1 MVHLRIIVPPDLTE
15 RVLRVLEQ
23 AAGRMQ
29 HRRAARR
36 QRCDRRATCS
46 SATSPARRQASCS
59 RIFRSWAS
67 PERGSIAV
75 EQLDVV
81 LSRAA
86 EAAERAAPGDP
97 ANAVVW
103 EQVEELASESTT
115 LTASFMI
122 FMVLSTLIAAVGI
135 FLDTPILIIGA
146 MVLGPEFGPLA
157 SFCVAVVE
165 RRPRLRCARSSR
177 WWPVFRSRSAPPTWP
192 RLIFKWTDLTPD
204 RFSETD
210 HSLAVIISNPD
221 FFSFFVAFIAGVA
234 GVLSLTTAKSGALA
248 GVLISVTTIPA
259 AANIGVAAA
268 YQDWSAARGST
279 EQLAINLGAICVAG
293 ILTLLVQRA
302 DLHAPPR
309 RAPAQARARRARRT
323 PIGTLGRDRRWT
335 RRCRMSGEVS
345 ERLKERDW
353 KSRGRVIAAS
363 RVRIPPSPL
372 PVHARGRPR
381 CPAEGRIRASS

>member
-1 MVHLRIIVPPDLTE
+1 MGRSAFGRSSGPPPIVPAVVHLRINVPPDLTE
-15 RVLRVLEQ
+15 RVLQVLEQ
-23 AAGRMQ
+23 APGACNIVVLRGASLRPEGDLLLCDVA
-29 HRRAARR
+29 REAASIVLADL
-36 QRCDRRATCS
+36 QELGV
-46 SATSPARRQASCS
+46 PQ
-59 RIFRSWAS
+59 
-67 PERGSIAV
+67 RGSIAV

-165 RRPRLRCARSSR
+165 RRPRLALRSFVALVAGF
-177 WWPVFRSRSAPPTWP
+177 PVAISAAYLAS
-192 RLIFKWTDLTPD
+192 LIFKWTDLTPD
-204 RFSETD
+204 QFSEAD

-234 GVLSLTTAKSGALA
+234 GVLSLTTSKSGALA

-268 YQDWSAARGST
+268 YQDWSAWRGSM

-293 ILTLLVQRA
+293 ILTLIVQRA
-302 DLHAPPR
+302 IFMRRRGEHRRRRELVGRGGPP
-309 RAPAQARARRARRT
+309 
-323 PIGTLGRDRRWT
+323 L
-335 RRCRMSGEVS
+335 
-345 ERLKERDW
+345 
-353 KSRGRVIAAS
+353 
-363 RVRIPPSPL
+363 VR
-372 PVHARGRPR
+372 
-381 CPAEGRIRASS
+381 